1 MPNAFAEQS
10 KQKGTQDPD
19 WRKEM
24 RRIVQTLGIV
34 VGSFMVVGWLL
45 AQSSWCAELKIGS
58 VDIQKAVNECQAGKE
73 AKKNLLTEAEK
84 FQKIVGDKQKELQ
97 GMKESL
103 EKQAPM
109 LTQEA
114 RASKEKEYQG
124 KVREFQR
131 WGEDSQNELNQ
142 KRAQMERS
150 IAQDLMKVIQKIGVE
165 EGYTVI
171 LERNEN
177 IVLFANNATDL
188 TDRVVKAYDTQKK

>member
-1 MPNAFAEQS
+1 
-10 KQKGTQDPD
+10 
-19 WRKEM
+19 M
-24 RRIVQTLGIV
+24 RRTVQTLGIV
-34 VGSFMVVGWLL
+34 VGSFMIVGWLL
-45 AQSSWCAELKIGS
+45 AQFSWCAELKIGS
-58 VDIQKAVNECQAGKE
+58 LDIQKAVNECQAGKE

-84 FQKIVGDKQKELQ
+84 FQKMVGEKQKELQ

-114 RASKEKEYQG
+114 RASKEKDYQG
-124 KVREFQR
+124 KVKEFQR

-142 KRAQMERS
+142 KRVEMERR
-150 IAQDLMKVIQKIGVE
+150 IAQDLLKVVQKMGAE

-177 IVLFANNATDL
+177 IVLFANNATDI

>member
-1 MPNAFAEQS
+1 
-10 KQKGTQDPD
+10 
-19 WRKEM
+19 M

-34 VGSFMVVGWLL
+34 VGSVMVVGWLL
-45 AQSSWCAELKIGS
+45 AQSTWCAELKIGS

>member
-1 MPNAFAEQS
+1 
-10 KQKGTQDPD
+10 
-19 WRKEM
+19 M

-142 KRAQMERS
+142 KRAEMERS
-150 IAQDLMKVIQKIGVE
+150 IAQDLLKVVQKIGAE

-177 IVLFANNATDL
+177 IVLYTNNTIDL
-188 TDRVVKAYDTQKK
+188 TERVIKAYDSQKK

>member
-1 MPNAFAEQS
+1 M
-10 KQKGTQDPD
+10 T
-19 WRKEM
+19 
-24 RRIVQTLGIV
+24 RIAQRLGIV
-34 VGSFMVVGWLL
+34 LGSFMVVGWLL
-45 AQSSWCAELKIGS
+45 APPSWCAEQKIGS

-73 AKKNLLTEAEK
+73 AKKNLLNEVEK
-84 FQKIVGDKQKELQ
+84 FQNMVTDRQKELQ

-114 RASKEKEYQG
+114 RAAKEKDYQA

-131 WGEDSQNELNQ
+131 WGEDSQNEVNQ
-142 KRAQMERS
+142 KRLEVERR
-150 IAQDLMKVIQKIGVE
+150 IAQEILKVVQKIGAE

-188 TDRVVKAYDTQKK
+188 TERVIKAYDTQKK

>member
-1 MPNAFAEQS
+1 
-10 KQKGTQDPD
+10 
-19 WRKEM
+19 M

-45 AQSSWCAELKIGS
+45 AQFSWCAELKIGS

-73 AKKNLLTEAEK
+73 AKKNLLNEMEK
-84 FQKIVGDKQKELQ
+84 FQKMVADRQKELQ

-114 RASKEKEYQG
+114 RTAKEKDYQV

-131 WGEDSQNELNQ
+131 WGEDSQNEVNQ
-142 KRAQMERS
+142 KRGQVERG
-150 IAQDLMKVIQKIGVE
+150 IAQDLLKVVQKIGAE
-165 EGYTVI
+165 EGYTII
-171 LERNEN
+171 LEKNET
-177 IVLFANNATDL
+177 IVLYTNSALDL
-188 TDRVVKAYDTQKK
+188 TERVIKASDTQKK

>member
-1 MPNAFAEQS
+1 
-10 KQKGTQDPD
+10 
-19 WRKEM
+19 M

-45 AQSSWCAELKIGS
+45 AQFSWCAELKIGS

-73 AKKNLLTEAEK
+73 AKKNLLNEVEK
-84 FQKIVGDKQKELQ
+84 FQKMVTDRQKELQ

-114 RASKEKEYQG
+114 RTAKEKDYQV

-131 WGEDSQNELNQ
+131 WGEDSQNEVNQ
-142 KRAQMERS
+142 KRVEMERR
-150 IAQDLMKVIQKIGVE
+150 IAQDLLKVVQKIGAE
-165 EGYTVI
+165 EGYTII
-171 LERNEN
+171 LEKNET
-177 IVLFANNATDL
+177 IVLYTNSALDL
-188 TDRVVKAYDTQKK
+188 TERVIKASDTQKK